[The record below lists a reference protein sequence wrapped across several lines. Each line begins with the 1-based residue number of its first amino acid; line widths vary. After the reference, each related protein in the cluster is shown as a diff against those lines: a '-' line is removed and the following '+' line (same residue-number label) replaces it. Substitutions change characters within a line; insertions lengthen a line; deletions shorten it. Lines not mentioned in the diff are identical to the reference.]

1 VTAADGVVRR
11 HCATYYPDNGK
22 GLVVRRSLLGIAL
35 PGTLLLL
42 LVVIPPGPAG
52 SANGTPTGTV
62 PTSGTTTTTTT
73 TTSVTTTT
81 VPTHNPDNPFT
92 SPVLAAYL
100 RHRSNDVTAAVYDV
114 KSGETFT
121 YRNGV
126 REVTASMVKVDI
138 LADLLYESQQHDK
151 PLTAK
156 QQSLAYKM
164 IEDSDNQA
172 ATALWTQ
179 IGGRDAIDALNQLI
193 GFKATLPS
201 WSWGDVDTTP
211 LDQLQLLKVIALPN
225 AILDSSSRLYE
236 MTLMEHV
243 IASER
248 FGLGWGSPAGA
259 TVGVK
264 DGYYPETATGWQ
276 LNTTGFVEFHG
287 RFYLVTIMSAENP
300 DENYGISTLTT
311 ISSDIWKYLKP

>member
-1 VTAADGVVRR
+1 MRR
-11 HCATYYPDNGK
+11 A
-22 GLVVRRSLLGIAL
+22 LLGIAL
-35 PGTLLLL
+35 PGILVLL
-42 LVVIPPGPAG
+42 LVMIPHGVAG
-52 SANGTPTGTV
+52 SANGTPSGTV
-62 PTSGTTTTTTT
+62 PTTTSTSTTSTSTTSTTTT
-73 TTSVTTTT
+73 VTTTT

-100 RHRSNDVTAAVYDV
+100 RHRTNNVTAAVYDV

-138 LADLLYESQQHDK
+138 LADLLYESQEHDR
-151 PLTAK
+151 PLSAK
-156 QQSLAYKM
+156 QQALALSM
-164 IEDSDNQA
+164 IEDSNNHA
-172 ATALWTQ
+172 ATVLWAQ
-179 IGGRDAIDALNQLI
+179 IGGRDAIDAFNQLI
-193 GFKATLPS
+193 GFKETLPS

-225 AILDSSSRLYE
+225 AILDNASRLYE

-243 IASER
+243 ISSER
-248 FGLGWGSPAGA
+248 FGLGWGSPARA

-276 LNTTGFVEFHG
+276 LNTTGFVEYQG
-287 RFYLVTIMSAENP
+287 RFYLATIMSADNP
-300 DENYGISTLTT
+300 DETYGISTVTT
-311 ISSDIWKYLKP
+311 VSSDIWKYLKP

>member
-1 VTAADGVVRR
+1 MVARR
-11 HCATYYPDNGK
+11 IGGPYYPLNGK
-22 GLVVRRSLLGIAL
+22 GLVMRRALLGIAL

-42 LVVIPPGPAG
+42 LVAIPNGVAG
-52 SANGTPTGTV
+52 SAGGTPSSTI
-62 PTSGTTTTTTT
+62 PTSSSTTTTT
-73 TTSVTTTT
+73 VTTTT
-81 VPTHNPDNPFT
+81 MPTHNPDNPFT
-92 SPVLAAYL
+92 SPALAAYL
-100 RHRSNDVTAAVYDV
+100 RDRTNNVTAAVYDV

-138 LADLLYESQQHDK
+138 LADLLYESQQNDK

-156 QQSLAYKM
+156 QQSLAYSM
-164 IEDSDNQA
+164 IEDSNNQA
-172 ATALWTQ
+172 ATTLWAQ
-179 IGGRDAIDALNQLI
+179 IGGRDAIDAFNQLI
-193 GFKATLPS
+193 GFKETLPS
-201 WSWGDVDTTP
+201 WSWGDVATTP

-225 AILDSSSRLYE
+225 AILDNASRLYE

-248 FGLGWGSPAGA
+248 FGLGWGSPARA

-276 LNTTGFVEFHG
+276 LNTTGFVEYQG
-287 RFYLVTIMSAENP
+287 RFYLATIMCADNP
-300 DENYGISTLTT
+300 NETYGISTVTT
-311 ISSDIWKYLKP
+311 VSSDIWKYLKP

>member
-1 VTAADGVVRR
+1 MIPHGV
-11 HCATYYPDNGK
+11 
-22 GLVVRRSLLGIAL
+22 
-35 PGTLLLL
+35 
-42 LVVIPPGPAG
+42 AG
-52 SANGTPTGTV
+52 SANGTPSGTV
-62 PTSGTTTTTTT
+62 PTTTSTSTTSTSTTSTTTT
-73 TTSVTTTT
+73 VTTTT

-100 RHRSNDVTAAVYDV
+100 RHRTNNVTAAVYDV

-138 LADLLYESQQHDK
+138 LADLLYESQEHDR
-151 PLTAK
+151 PLSAK
-156 QQSLAYKM
+156 QQALALSM
-164 IEDSDNQA
+164 IEDSNNHA
-172 ATALWTQ
+172 ATVLWAQ
-179 IGGRDAIDALNQLI
+179 IGGRDAIDAFNQLI
-193 GFKATLPS
+193 GFKETLPS

-225 AILDSSSRLYE
+225 AILDNASRLYE

-243 IASER
+243 ISSER
-248 FGLGWGSPAGA
+248 FGLGWGSPARA

-276 LNTTGFVEFHG
+276 LNTTGFVEYQG
-287 RFYLVTIMSAENP
+287 RFYLATIMSADNP
-300 DENYGISTLTT
+300 DETYGISTVTT
-311 ISSDIWKYLKP
+311 VSSDIWKYLKP